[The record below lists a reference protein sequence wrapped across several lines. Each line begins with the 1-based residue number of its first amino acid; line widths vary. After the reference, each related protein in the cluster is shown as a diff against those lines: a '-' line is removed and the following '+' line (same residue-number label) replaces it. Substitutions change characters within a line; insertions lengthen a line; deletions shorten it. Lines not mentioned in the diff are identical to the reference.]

1 MDCLITLERASGRS
15 VVHVVGRLTEHQV
28 PDLLEACAD
37 AAVSPVSVDLT
48 DLVSLDAVGLQALRR
63 VRAEGT
69 SLTNVPRYMESMLAD

>member
-1 MDCLITLERASGRS
+1 MDCLITREQASGRS
-15 VVHVVGRLTEHQV
+15 IVHVVGRLTEAQV

-63 VRAEGT
+63 VRVEGT
-69 SLTNVPRYMESMLAD
+69 TLTNVPRYMESMLAD